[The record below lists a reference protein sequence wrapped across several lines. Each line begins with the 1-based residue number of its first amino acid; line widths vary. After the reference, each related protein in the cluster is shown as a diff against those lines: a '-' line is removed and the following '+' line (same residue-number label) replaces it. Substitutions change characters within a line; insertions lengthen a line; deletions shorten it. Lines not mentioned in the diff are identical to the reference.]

1 MSIHATKTVVMLAAV
16 LGLAACQWLGT
27 KDAPPPIAVHS
38 TDPAGDFF
46 RNLSALCGKAYRGRV
61 VVDRPTQE
69 GINPFAGKTLI
80 MHVRECKPDVIRIPF
95 YVGDD
100 RSRTWVITHTDNGG
114 LRLKHDHRHE
124 DGDEDALSM
133 YGGDTVEG
141 GTPYRQSFPVDA
153 ESKDIFDREGRSV
166 SNTNVWAMEIE
177 PGEHFYYE
185 LSRPGRLFRIEFDLT
200 KPIPAPPPPW
210 GTPTP

>member
-1 MSIHATKTVVMLAAV
+1 MPIPVTKTVVMLAAM
-16 LGLAACQWLGT
+16 LGLAACQWPGT
-27 KDAPPPIAVHS
+27 KEAAPPIAVHS

-46 RNLSALCGKAYRGRV
+46 RNLSALCGKAYKGRV
-61 VVDRPTQE
+61 VVDRPTQV
-69 GINPFAGKTLI
+69 GINPFAGKALV

-95 YVGDD
+95 FVGDD

-114 LRLKHDHRHE
+114 LRLKHDHRHQ

-133 YGGDTVEG
+133 YGGDTIEG

-200 KPIPAPPPPW
+200 QPIPAPPPPW